1 MVKKRILLW
10 SLFFISGLLLI
21 SSYPGNNSSWNPLEQ
36 LIVEITAPF
45 QRIFHSSCNFVKEL
59 WFNYVYLVGL
69 RKENERLKKEIKR
82 LKIENLQ
89 YRTLE
94 EKIKTLRKILRF
106 RPRPKWHML
115 TSQVIGHEPTGW
127 FRTIIIDKGKRDG
140 VGINMPVI
148 DADGLVGKVISVSR
162 DYSKV
167 LLITDPDSAIDC
179 LDKRTRA
186 RGILKGGKGEM
197 CKLVYVEHSQDVKP
211 GDIIIT
217 SGLSGIFPKGI
228 PVGKV
233 KEVRELPGALFKDI
247 KVAPFVDFSRLEEVM
262 VILKKGSYFTE

>member
-45 QRIFHSSCNFVKEL
+45 QKLFHNSYSFIKEL
-59 WFNYVYLVGL
+59 WLNYVYLVGL
-69 RKENERLKKEIKR
+69 RKENEQLKKELKR
-82 LKIENLQ
+82 LRIEILR

-94 EKIKTLRKILRF
+94 ERLEALRKILRF
-106 RPRPKWHML
+106 RPEPKWHML
-115 TSQVIGHEPTGW
+115 ASQVIGHEPTGW

-140 VGINMPVI
+140 LSINMPVI
-148 DADGLVGKVISVSR
+148 DADGLVGKVISASY

-167 LLITDPDSAIDC
+167 LLITDPDSAVDCIDE
-179 LDKRTRA
+179 RTGV
-186 RGILKGGKGEM
+186 RGILKGGKGGM
-197 CKLVYVEHSQDVKP
+197 CELTYVELLQDVKP
-211 GDIIIT
+211 GDTIIT

-233 KEVRELPGALFKDI
+233 KEVRELPGALFKEI

-262 VILKKGSYFTE
+262 VILKRGSYFTE